1 MQKNEAMQVLAI
13 LKAAYPNSY
22 RNITP
27 EDAKATATV
36 WAMQFADI
44 SVDVVLLAVNKCI
57 STSQF
62 PPAISEVRDKLS
74 AVSWEAAEMLAE
86 EQREVAAGL
95 PPSLTSAKR
104 QMLERISAET
114 RGYRYAKDTGP
125 SLAQM
130 LPGGP
135 RADRLEG
142 WGAV

>member
-22 RNITP
+22 RNMTP

-62 PPAISEVRDKLS
+62 PPAISEVRDKLA
-74 AVSWEAAEMLAE
+74 AVSWEASEMLADE
-86 EQREVAAGL
+86 RRDMAMGL
-95 PPSLTSAKR
+95 PPCLTPAKR
-104 QMLERISAET
+104 QMLERVCKET
-114 RGYRYAKDTGP
+114 RDYRFAKNTGP
-125 SLAQM
+125 TLAQM
-130 LPGGP
+130 LPDGP

-142 WGAV
+142 